1 MSTAASR
8 MSGYVKKLEQQRDE
22 LLAQNERLRTI
33 LTRVMSCDELIFNS
47 DVVLAVDSELK
58 NDIEDAL
65 NETPAQSLEAL
76 KNEWQAEA
84 QRTNDVSS
92 GVVK

>member
-8 MSGYVKKLEQQRDE
+8 MSGYVNKLEQERDE

-33 LTRVMSCDELIFNS
+33 LARVMLCDELIFNS

-58 NDIEDAL
+58 NDIEGAL
-65 NETPAQSLEAL
+65 NETPAQSLEEL
-76 KNEWQAEA
+76 KKEWQAEA

-92 GVVK
+92 GW